1 MTITEAKNKVT
12 TTALGEVGYKETGK
26 NITKYSAYFE
36 GTDFYNGSKGDG
48 KTWGAEWCD
57 IFNDWCFA
65 VVFGNEMAKKM
76 LYQGSKSAGAGCKN
90 SADFYKK
97 NNAFYKTPEYGD
109 QIFFYVGGE
118 INHTGRVVG
127 VSKTQVMTVEGNAGN
142 AVRQNTYSLT
152 DSKIAGYGRPD
163 WSLVAQDKE
172 EEFVNIEM
180 PVLRYGAEC
189 YEVGVLQIMLNSKNY
204 KGENNKPLSVD
215 NKFGKNVRYAVHAYQ
230 EDLKKQGLIDNVDE
244 VFGKKSWTHILKG

>member
-1 MTITEAKNKVT
+1 MTIVEAKNKVSN
-12 TTALGEVGYKETGK
+12 TAIGEVGYTETGK

-90 SADFYKK
+90 SADFYKQ
-97 NNAFYKTPEYGD
+97 NNAFYSTPEYGD

-127 VSKTQVMTVEGNAGN
+127 VSSNQVMTVEGNSAN
-142 AVRQNTYSLT
+142 AVRQRVYNLT
-152 DSKIAGYGRPD
+152 DKSIAGYGRPN
-163 WSLVAQDKE
+163 WSLVTNEKE
-172 EEFVNIEM
+172 VQTVNIEM
-180 PVLRYGAEC
+180 TVLSFVSVGEEVKTMQRLLNALGFKGAN
-189 YEVGVLQIMLNSKNY
+189 GRSLT
-204 KGENNKPLSVD
+204 VD
-215 NKFGKNVRYAVHAYQ
+215 GQFGSNCVFAV
-230 EDLKKQGLIDNVDE
+230 
-244 VFGKKSWTHILKG
+244 KSAQKAWGMGQDGICGQKTWTKLLKG